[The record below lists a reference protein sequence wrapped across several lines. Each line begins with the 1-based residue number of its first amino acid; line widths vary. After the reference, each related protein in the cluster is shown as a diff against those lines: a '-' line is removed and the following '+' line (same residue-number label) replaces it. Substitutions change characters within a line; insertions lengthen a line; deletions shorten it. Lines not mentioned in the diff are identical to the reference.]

1 MAKNDKSTTNG
12 SPLKITM
19 VSLRLTGDQAER
31 LLTIHRAKAIE
42 CYEHWDWRLRDLGL
56 VVIGP
61 IPPHIK
67 SAKEKWLAETWVKVR
82 QMADIKTPSPSK
94 IREIEGLLNQM
105 NHATYRLDKKY
116 STLTEAGR
124 ELAANGRTVIL
135 PRDTPAMPESEI

>member
-1 MAKNDKSTTNG
+1 MAKDDKSTTNG

-19 VSLRLTGDQAER
+19 GSLRLTGDQAER
-31 LLTIHRAKAIE
+31 LLTIHRAKAVE
-42 CYEHWDWRLRDLGL
+42 CYEHWDWRLQDLGL

-67 SAKEKWLAETWVKVR
+67 SAKKKWIAATWVKVR
-82 QMADIKTPSPSK
+82 NMAGIKTPSLSK
-94 IREIEGLLNQM
+94 IKEIEGLLNQM

-116 STLTEAGR
+116 STLTKAGR

-135 PRDTPAMPESEI
+135 PRGGE

>member
-1 MAKNDKSTTNG
+1 MAKDDKSTTNG
-12 SPLKITM
+12 SPLKISM
-19 VSLRLTGDQAER
+19 SSLRLTGDQAER
-31 LLTIHRAKAIE
+31 LLTIHRAKAVE

-67 SAKEKWLAETWVKVR
+67 SAKEKWIAATWVKVR
-82 QMADIKTPSPSK
+82 NMSMDGMKPPGLSK

-135 PRDTPAMPESEI
+135 PRGGE